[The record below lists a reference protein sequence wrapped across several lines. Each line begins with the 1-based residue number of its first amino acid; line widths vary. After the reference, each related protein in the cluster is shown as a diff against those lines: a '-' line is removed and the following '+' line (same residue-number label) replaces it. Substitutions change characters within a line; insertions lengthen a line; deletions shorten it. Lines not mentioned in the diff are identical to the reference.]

1 MNGKCIFSSNQIVQ
15 KISFSLCFCLSS
27 SILLLL
33 EDYRKM
39 GASTS
44 HPKIEG
50 FCDPK
55 YDKVK
60 KHLEHMIAKG
70 CDENIQLCVY
80 VGGKCVVD
88 LYGATNDSFDGNKTQ
103 VRI

>member
-1 MNGKCIFSSNQIVQ
+1 MKFETRGP
-15 KISFSLCFCLSS
+15 SS

-88 LYGATNDSFDGNKTQ
+88 LYGATNDNFDGNKTQ
-103 VRI
+103 VKIW